1 MSPILSLLSLQSCCS
16 LVERAHTSSYRSPF
30 SRSSPH
36 SSTPHTT
43 ENSSRAKK
51 TFCEMARDPT
61 DKAKFCFLTL
71 PTPTPTCSSS
81 QIQAELGRSHRPPF
95 VCGWICVCVCVC
107 THAYVWAVGCACG
120 AVHVGCACAVYTRAA
135 VCAVGNQQW
144 SSSSPACTALDRT
157 GLVGPIQLPFVASP
171 CLFKVSCCVC
181 TGRRLRSNEA
191 LSGRTLLAGFRLK

>member
-1 MSPILSLLSLQSCCS
+1 MGISGIPMSPILSLLSLQSCCS

-95 VCGWICVCVCVC
+95 VCGWICVCVCVYAHMH
-107 THAYVWAVGCACG
+107 TCG
-120 AVHVGCACAVYTRAA
+120 LWAVHVGLCMWAVPVQCTLELLFVLWGTNSGAVPLLRALPWTA
-135 VCAVGNQQW
+135 QGLWDQYSFPSLHLHV
-144 SSSSPACTALDRT
+144 SSTFPA
-157 GLVGPIQLPFVASP
+157 ASAQ
-171 CLFKVSCCVC
+171 
-181 TGRRLRSNEA
+181 GDD
-191 LSGRTLLAGFRLK
+191 